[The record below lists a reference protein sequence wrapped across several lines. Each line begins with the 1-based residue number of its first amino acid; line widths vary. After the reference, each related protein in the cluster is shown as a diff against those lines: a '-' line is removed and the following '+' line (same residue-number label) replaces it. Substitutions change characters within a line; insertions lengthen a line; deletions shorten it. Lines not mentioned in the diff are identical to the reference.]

1 MEGSRSIGFLDRTN
15 GLLMLILVVVGLLST
30 LFVVRPQR
38 PSPFAA
44 GSGYGVG
51 FGSASIMVTSGDVTT
66 KTRATG
72 PKRQPVDEGERQEP
86 AAEGAR

>member
-15 GLLMLILVVVGLLST
+15 GLMLLLLVLVGVLAT

-51 FGSASIMVTSGDVTT
+51 FGSASIMVTGGDVTT
-66 KTRATG
+66 KTAATG
-72 PKRQPVDEGERQEP
+72 PKAPVVETP
-86 AAEGAR
+86 P